1 MLSSYE
7 QLLTEMGERIL
18 STIHMRLSIFR
29 SHEENRDTLAG
40 KKKKSFPTKKV
51 LYDSLALGVNVLV
64 EYLVSLMPCLSLSH

>member
-40 KKKKSFPTKKV
+40 KKKSFPTKKV
-51 LYDSLALGVNVLV
+51 LYDSLALGVNALA
-64 EYLVSLMPCLSLSH
+64 EYPVSLMPCLSLSH